1 MSDLKQCP
9 CKTCKRRQYFAR
21 VFDMH
26 FWGEDCPY
34 QCDMYDAYKCYAEE
48 ENKHEAD

>member
-9 CKTCKRRQYFAR
+9 CKTCKRRQYFVR

-34 QCDMYDAYKCYAEE
+34 QCDMYDTYKCHAEE
-48 ENKHEAD
+48 GGKHEAD